1 MTDIGRLS
9 SIFVHPA
16 ASLFLAVLTILFFYF
31 GLPDVALVVFLLF
44 LLFGTALLW
53 NRCALSRLR
62 IRVDADLVTA
72 FAGDVCGI
80 SCHAENR
87 KLLPLIWLKI
97 LFCLPENGC
106 IAPESEE
113 NRDVMD
119 TDDKQEVPALSAR
132 LSWLLW
138 YQEAD
143 FRIPVRAVRRGICRF
158 SALTAASGD
167 GFGLGVR
174 KETRPLEPAAEI
186 AVYPEIVPVKTDGLL
201 HRISDLETGHGGF
214 LEDVTLLRFSRSYRT
229 GDPAKYINRRELA
242 GKGRLETNV
251 YETIYPRLLTFAVDL
266 QSFCLIKKEKND
278 LDGQEYLVL
287 TPEDDAVEQMLS
299 LTASCILQLSEQG
312 ISCGLILPAEKP
324 RQEEKAG
331 QTGKSLPGEAGRKSG
346 GGRGMKL
353 LPPGH
358 PGSEVPGLLYAISE
372 IDYRGAETV
381 FPPGGLS
388 GSGMFFG
395 TLCIVA
401 ESWERMTFPPE
412 LAAKA
417 SRTILL
423 VRTPG
428 PRDETCPFPLFG
440 AEDLTGTL

>member
-16 ASLFLAVLTILFFYF
+16 ASVFLAVLTILFFYF

-53 NRCALSRLR
+53 NRFALSRLR

-72 FAGDVCGI
+72 FAGDVCGL
-80 SCHAENR
+80 SCHVEDD
-87 KLLPLIWLKI
+87 KLLPLIWLKL
-97 LFCLPENGC
+97 LFRLPENGC
-106 IAPESEE
+106 IAPEREE

-119 TDDKQEVPALSAR
+119 TDDKGEVPALSAR

-138 YQEAD
+138 YQEAE

-158 SALTAASGD
+158 SAVTAASGD
-167 GFGLGVR
+167 GFGLGIR
-174 KETRPLEPAAEI
+174 KEVRPLESAAEI
-186 AVYPEIVPVKTDGLL
+186 AVYPEIIPVKTDGLL

-251 YETIYPRLLTFAVDL
+251 YETIYPKLLTFAVDL
-266 QSFCLIKKEKND
+266 QSFCRVKKEKNS
-278 LDGQEYLVL
+278 LDGQEYLIL

-299 LTASCILQLSEQG
+299 VTASCILRLSEQG
-312 ISCGLILPAEKP
+312 ISCGLILPAEKN
-324 RQEEKAG
+324 
-331 QTGKSLPGEAGRKSG
+331 GRE
-346 GGRGMKL
+346 MKL

-372 IDYRGAETV
+372 IDYRGAETM
-381 FPPGGLS
+381 FPPGGLP
-388 GSGMFFG
+388 GGGMFLG

-401 ESWERMTFPPE
+401 ESWERMTFPAE
-412 LAAKA
+412 LAAGA

-423 VRTPG
+423 ARSPG
-428 PRDETCPFPLFG
+428 PRDETCPFALFT
-440 AEDLTGTL
+440 ADDLTGTERRCGR

>member
-9 SIFVHPA
+9 SVFVHPA
-16 ASLFLAVLTILFFYF
+16 ASVFLAILTILFFYF

-53 NRCALSRLR
+53 NRYALSRLG

-72 FAGDVCGI
+72 FTGDVCGI
-80 SCHAENR
+80 SCHVEN
-87 KLLPLIWLKI
+87 KKFLPLIWLKL
-97 LFCLPENGC
+97 LFLLPENGC

-119 TDDKQEVPALSAR
+119 TDDKREVPALSAR

-138 YQEAD
+138 FQEAD

-158 SALTAASGD
+158 SAVTAASGD
-167 GFGLGVR
+167 GFGLGIR
-174 KETRPLEPAAEI
+174 KETRLLKPAAEI

-266 QSFCLIKKEKND
+266 QSFCQMKKEKNN
-278 LDGQEYLVL
+278 LDGEEYLVL

-299 LTASCILQLSEQG
+299 VTASCILQLSEQG
-312 ISCGLILPAEKP
+312 ISCGLILPAEKN
-324 RQEEKAG
+324 
-331 QTGKSLPGEAGRKSG
+331 GRV
-346 GGRGMKL
+346 MKL

-372 IDYRGAETV
+372 IDYRGAETM
-381 FPPGGLS
+381 FPPDGLP

-395 TLCIVA
+395 TLCIAA
-401 ESWERMTFPPE
+401 ESWERMTFPAE
-412 LAAKA
+412 LAAGA

-428 PRDETCPFPLFG
+428 PQDETCPFPLFT
-440 AEDLTGTL
+440 AEDLTGAV